1 MGFFVNVQ
9 KLKQLQNLRRVPDG
23 GRQGSWHIIGE
34 LVVLLQS
41 GVQGLKKSHQDG
53 LRPLLSW
60 RPLSY
65 PGQAR
70 DVAFL
75 AGADE
80 VIELSDAFRYW
91 PMLSKNAMA

>member
-41 GVQGLKKSHQDG
+41 GVQELKKSHQDV
-53 LRPLLSW
+53 LRLPLSW
-60 RPLSY
+60 RLLSY
-65 PGQAR
+65 PRQAR
-70 DVAFL
+70 DVA
-75 AGADE
+75 
-80 VIELSDAFRYW
+80 SW
-91 PMLSKNAMA
+91 PRAEQHNDRRNVGCLGEYRT